1 MISVKK
7 ILSVCAA
14 AALTVG
20 TAAAFPTET
29 TYAEGKTM
37 IVKIDGSKAAN
48 EENKLY
54 RGLGMVSAN
63 NTSRLLLDYKAEQP
77 FLGQIYNANVQIAG
91 IC

>member
-29 TYAEGKTM
+29 TYAEDNPNSLQQAM
-37 IVKIDGSKAAN
+37 D
-48 EENKLY
+48 
-54 RGLGMVSAN
+54 
-63 NTSRLLLDYKAEQP
+63 
-77 FLGQIYNANVQIAG
+77 
-91 IC
+91 